1 MPGVGHA
8 DPYHPI
14 DERENS
20 MKRIALFAA
29 VGCLLA
35 AGCSSTPAEPD
46 AGSDPAAP
54 AEVSTEAVPAEV
66 PTEAAPASDSA
77 AAPTTEGAA
86 LVIVKVSANNA
97 TEEELIAAFEAAGIA
112 NAAKWA
118 DEVVEYRPYPTDDPN
133 FTMLRE
139 ELAKYNPE
147 AGVIDQIIANLEP

>member
-1 MPGVGHA
+1 
-8 DPYHPI
+8 
-14 DERENS
+14 

-46 AGSDPAAP
+46 AASDPAAP
-54 AEVSTEAVPAEV
+54 AEVSTEAAPAEV
-66 PTEAAPASDSA
+66 PTEAAPAEVPTE
-77 AAPTTEGAA
+77 AAPTADAAA

-118 DEVVEYRPYPTDDPN
+118 DEVIEYRPYPDDDPN
-133 FTMLRE
+133 WTHLRE